1 MYTDLWEVVNLG
13 VIWVNASPDIKRA
26 LTAWIALTDGSA
38 RARSK
43 VNTERD
49 MKLQFIEDYEFIL

>member
-1 MYTDLWEVVNLG
+1 M
-13 VIWVNASPDIKRA
+13 NASPDIKRA